1 MSHTKTLRAGGSSS
15 TYEMIGQNFT
25 RHQIQ
30 KLQSARARKQYQD
43 ERERLELEAY
53 ERRKLK
59 EAGLKAEDKIV
70 NVEWTDISAAA
81 VETRY
86 KAVSL
91 VMQYL
96 SPSTHKKMEYKLRNA
111 VVIPKM
117 GSGLEIRSDKD
128 VIQDSEFV
136 IVADKY
142 LFQKIIAMERPHGIS
157 TVTKDGKVMHYHTAK
172 ESGSIQVLGETK
184 SLKSGLPL
192 ARLSSVVAYK
202 NKTWID
208 PKAKNIGQNHP
219 GLIPLAQAV
228 KDIRE
233 VLYDV
238 NKDLKVADATKDYVR
253 KTYTKLS
260 KDQQKNWD
268 LRAELLRYGPR
279 RLFTYSNEKGC
290 DNNEEWGKTLGTPR
304 QPTRQDYEPSARAY
318 KDNSWK
324 DNSIP
329 VKMGSQ
335 AVCIPPSETK
345 VKDGNLVNY
354 AESEDPVAY
363 HHMGELV
370 AMDAKE
376 KPSIGGRTLT
386 DGEIYSDMAF
396 CAPASSIKGNLRNK
410 DNCQSTV
417 TTNVPLSTNDDTRQN
432 KCRLDGGTCHPYWM
446 KPHDKD
452 NKLRQMYYRKDSG
465 FADTEIVNQQE
476 VYAKSKKS
484 GGRVNET
491 DEEDPLARGKY
502 AKRWDD
508 GSMYKTKEWNDIVER
523 MAKLSS
529 GGDNEERD
537 AYLSSMLEREE
548 SA

>member
-1 MSHTKTLRAGGSSS
+1 MSHTSS
-15 TYEMIGQNFT
+15 TYEMIGQNFVG
-25 RHQIQ
+25 HQIQ
-30 KLQSARARKQYQD
+30 KLRSARARKQYQD
-43 ERERLELEAY
+43 EIARLELEAY

-59 EAGLKAEDKIV
+59 EAGLKAEDKVV
-70 NVEWTDISAAA
+70 NVEWTDISAARVEQRRNAASA
-81 VETRY
+81 VME
-86 KAVSL
+86 
-91 VMQYL
+91 YL
-96 SPSTHKKMEYKLRNA
+96 SPSTHKKMEYKLRAA
-111 VVIPKM
+111 VVIPKL
-117 GSGLEIRSDKD
+117 GSGQEIRSDRD
-128 VIQDSEFV
+128 VIQDSEFL
-136 IVADKY
+136 IVPDKY

-157 TVTKDGKVMHYHTAK
+157 TVTKNGAVMHYHTAK
-172 ESGSIQVLGETK
+172 ESGSIGVLGETY

-192 ARLSSVVAYK
+192 ARISSVVAYK

-228 KDIRE
+228 KDIRA

-279 RLFTYSNEKGC
+279 RLFTYSNEQGC
-290 DNNEEWGKTLGTPR
+290 DNDIEWKKTLGTPR

-318 KDNSWK
+318 KDNTWK
-324 DNSIP
+324 DNSVP

-335 AVCIPPSETK
+335 AVCIPPSETR
-345 VKDGNLVNY
+345 VKGGVLVNY
-354 AESEDPVAY
+354 AETEDPVAY

-370 AMDAKE
+370 ALDAKE
-376 KPSIGGRTLT
+376 KPSIGGKTLT

-396 CAPASSIKGNLRNK
+396 CAPASSIKGNPRNK
-410 DNCQSTV
+410 DNCQSGTSA
-417 TTNVPLSTNDDTRQN
+417 NVPLSKGDDTRQN
-432 KCRLDGGTCHPYWM
+432 KCRLDTGGTCHPYWM
-446 KPHDKD
+446 KSHDKD
-452 NKLRQMYYRKDSG
+452 NKLRRMYYKKHDG
-465 FADTEIVNQQE
+465 FADTEIRNQQE

-484 GGRVNET
+484 GGRVNAT

-508 GSMYKTKEWNDIVER
+508 GSMYKTKEWSDLVEK
-523 MAKLSS
+523 MTKLSS
-529 GGDNEERD
+529 GGANRERD

-548 SA
+548 YNEA